1 MGKGNSIRITENSGN
16 NEHFTP
22 PELIRAAAAAMGGID
37 TDPATCEVV
46 NRQVVKA
53 RLWYDQDSNGLE
65 QEWDG
70 RVWLNPPFERG
81 LINDFVEKLR
91 DELDCGRV
99 DQACVLTHNA
109 SETRW
114 YNRLLERAN
123 AICFLAGRV
132 RFHEL
137 DADGELYQPRGAPLQ
152 GQFVTYFGQRS
163 DHFRAAFAPFGHC
176 LINNLPTREIKIPVG
191 QRAFMSARNGGEV
204 RAGLPNQLPQTKPAT
219 DIFCA
224 NFVSTR
230 YVEMA
235 RYILRSLWARE
246 LEDAVDTKVMS
257 LEAAYAEMRRR
268 SSEPD

>member
-16 NEHFTP
+16 NEHYTP

-46 NRQVVKA
+46 NRKVVKA

-65 QEWDG
+65 QEWEG

-99 DQACVLTHNA
+99 AQACVLTHNA

-152 GQFVTYFGQRS
+152 GQFVTYFGQRR

-176 LINNLPTREIKIPVG
+176 LINNLPPAEVKIPGG
-191 QRAFMSARNGGEV
+191 QRAFMAARTEGEIGPG
-204 RAGLPNQLPQTKPAT
+204 RPNKLVGKGAETAPFPT
-219 DIFCA
+219 
-224 NFVSTR
+224 NLVSKE
-230 YVEMA
+230 YLQFA

-246 LEDAVDTKVMS
+246 LEDAVDKKAMS

-268 SSEPD
+268 SSAND